1 MAIEV
6 KNPSIH
12 DGLNQPA
19 EPINQITRWFE
30 TAVPN
35 PSDRNALTQI
45 GVHFEEV
52 SEMVQALCK
61 TGTEPQ
67 GREQLTFAADVLSYF
82 QRQLKSGALEIA
94 FDNIDR
100 VTLLD
105 ALCDQIVTAV
115 GVAHMLG
122 MDIEGAL
129 KEVASSND
137 SKFGEDG
144 KPIFNEQSKIMKGPH
159 YQSPDLTAY
168 TLRRTQSNGREA

>member
-1 MAIEV
+1 
-6 KNPSIH
+6 
-12 DGLNQPA
+12 
-19 EPINQITRWFE
+19 
-30 TAVPN
+30 
-35 PSDRNALTQI
+35 
-45 GVHFEEV
+45 
-52 SEMVQALCK
+52 MVQALRGDSK
-61 TGTEPQ
+61 AFQTH
-67 GREQLTFAADVLSYF
+67 EQLSFTGDVLSYF
-82 QRQLKSGALEIA
+82 QRQLKSGDLAIA
-94 FDNIDR
+94 FDNVDR

-129 KEVASSND
+129 KEAASSND

-168 TLRRTQSNGREA
+168 TLRRTQSNGREV